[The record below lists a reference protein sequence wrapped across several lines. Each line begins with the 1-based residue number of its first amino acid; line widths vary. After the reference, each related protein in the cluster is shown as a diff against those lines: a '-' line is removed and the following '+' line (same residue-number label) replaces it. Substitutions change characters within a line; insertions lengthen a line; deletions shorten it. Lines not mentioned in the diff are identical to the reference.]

1 MAALKPERKRIITVT
16 SLKGGVGKTTTAIH
30 LAAHYQMQSPTL
42 LVDADPNRSLREWIA
57 RGPGMPFHVIGEG
70 SLAKEAGNYT
80 TIIIDTKGR
89 PERDDLNDMISGSDM
104 IVVPCPPDAQAVATL
119 RILFQQFNA
128 LEASNYRVLL
138 TNIPP
143 PPQRD
148 GAEYRMLLSEL
159 NIPMF
164 SSSIRSLKAFK
175 RASERGCTVDQVTD
189 DTRRSLGWNDYE
201 EICNEMDRLLDV
213 VQPHEPSARLE
224 DIVDA

>member
-1 MAALKPERKRIITVT
+1 VTKRIITVT

-30 LAAHYQMQSPTL
+30 LAAFFQQHSPTL

-57 RGPGMPFHVIGEG
+57 RGPGMPFHVIGEA
-70 SLAKEAGNYT
+70 SLAKEAGNYD

-89 PERDDLNDMISGSDM
+89 PERDDLHDMIAGSDM

-119 RILFQQFNA
+119 RMLFQQFKT

-138 TNIPP
+138 TNVPP

-148 GAEYRMLLSEL
+148 GGEYRSLLYEL

-164 SSSIRSLKAFK
+164 ERHIRALKAFK

-189 DTRRSLGWNDYE
+189 DARRQLGWSDYE
-201 EICNEMDRLLDV
+201 DVCREMDSLLTEASDLRNRRA
-213 VQPHEPSARLE
+213 S
-224 DIVDA
+224 